1 MVYRYKKEKKYS
13 LQEEHNFQNDFQNL
27 DDFQNLKRS
36 KSIRFINLK
45 ILTQLDNIEIK
56 KIIKTENLDLIYKQI
71 SRLNPTAFRDKKD
84 FFKLFL
90 STKVKIERIL
100 EKEPEAIIFDCDGT
114 LVNTEEINDITL
126 HKIGEK
132 KSISHQIVEKI
143 ISATKGMMFQDKYF
157 STINQIDRNFATE
170 PNEYR
175 KEYRIISRMIKREL
189 GIKATTGSKKIIKS
203 GINFI
208 VASNTPKI
216 IMEENSRALKI
227 PKDKM
232 LSAHDLPSK
241 EGKPSPELFLLAA
254 EKMNSKPAKTLVIED
269 STTGIQAG
277 LKGGFEV
284 IIFNNGSN
292 QEVINQFPD
301 LLSISDLSILKYIIR
316 HKHIFTKENI
326 TDTIKRLEGL
336 QKTK

>member
-13 LQEEHNFQNDFQNL
+13 LQEEHNFQNNFQNL

-100 EKEPEAIIFDCDGT
+100 EKEPNSIIFDCDGT
-114 LVNTEEINDITL
+114 LVNTEELSDITFQ
-126 HKIGEK
+126 KIGEERK
-132 KSISHQIVEKI
+132 VSFDIVNRI
-143 ISATKGMMFQDKYF
+143 INATKGMMFQEAFF
-157 STINQIDRNFATE
+157 STIEEISTE
-170 PNEYR
+170 FITEQNDFRREYR
-175 KEYRIISRMIKREL
+175 RISQEIKKEL
-189 GIKATTGSKKIIKS
+189 GIKPTTGSKKIIKS